1 MLPAFTQFA
10 ASLGGFLP
18 MLLHGVWVTLQLA
31 LLSLLLGLILG
42 LLGAGAKLSRVRAWR
57 LCAQVYTT
65 LIRGVPDLL
74 LMLLIFYGLQTGLS
88 RLTSELGW
96 AYIDVDPFSAGVI
109 TLGFIYGAYFTETF
123 RGALLAVPRGQFQ
136 AAKALGL
143 TFRQRFVH
151 VIFPQMMRFALPG
164 LGNNW
169 MVLLKATALVSIIGL
184 ADLVKVAQMAGKS
197 SQQLLAFLL
206 LAALVYLLLSSVSN
220 AALRWLERRYGDGVQ
235 ESSS

>member
-109 TLGFIYGAYFTETF
+109 TLGVIYGAYFTETL

-143 TFRQRFVH
+143 TFRQSFVH